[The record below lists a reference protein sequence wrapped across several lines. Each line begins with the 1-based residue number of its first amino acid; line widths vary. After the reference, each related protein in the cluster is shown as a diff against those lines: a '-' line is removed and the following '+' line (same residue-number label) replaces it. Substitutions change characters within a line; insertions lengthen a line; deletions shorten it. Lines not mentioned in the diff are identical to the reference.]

1 MGESAT
7 ATVIIRLM
15 KDAFTDKGVPV
26 KLITDGGPQF
36 SSREFK
42 QFCGGWGI
50 TQVQSSPHYPQVN
63 GAAEAAVKSV
73 KNLIIKSTN
82 RGNVSVDSFREA
94 IIEYQNTPREHGLS
108 PAQMIYGRP
117 MRSHVV
123 THYLRSSQSGRSG
136 SKRRRRRRHFYGKR
150 LRRTMTN
157 ARTLSESLALAG
169 SSVCSTLSQSA
180 GARSLKLSAKI
191 TVGGATSSNLK
202 GEECFGEIVDSC
214 VYFLVHDP
222 HGTCI
227 ET

>member
-1 MGESAT
+1 
-7 ATVIIRLM
+7 M
-15 KDAFTDKGVPV
+15 KDALTDKGVPV

-50 TQVQSSPHYPQVN
+50 TQVQSSPRYLQGN

-94 IIEYQNTPREHGLS
+94 IIEYRNTPREHGLS

-123 THYLRSSQSGRSG
+123 THYRTFKPEWQKRIKEADKKATLLSEKAKAYYDQRAHPLRKLDIGRIVRVQHRVTKRWSEVAEVVGQDQRGRSYIVKSEGERVFWRNRRFLRLFSG
-136 SKRRRRRRHFYGKR
+136 S
-150 LRRTMTN
+150 
-157 ARTLSESLALAG
+157 
-169 SSVCSTLSQSA
+169 
-180 GARSLKLSAKI
+180 
-191 TVGGATSSNLK
+191 
-202 GEECFGEIVDSC
+202 
-214 VYFLVHDP
+214 
-222 HGTCI
+222 
-227 ET
+227 